1 MIGGQLKWQKKMN
14 FWQKYN
20 FLRNVQFLYR
30 VVSINN
36 SFARKCNSYAKI
48 QLRTQFIKKYDFID
62 YPAQSLDTDMQR
74 LFYPTWPPSFS
85 SHIKKEVSERPN
97 AGNEISAS
105 EAFTVPR
112 NAVTAGAVDSYE
124 SRNTKQKIPKFY
136 QYIKIDACYG
146 FTLLIQI
153 VMPSFPHFLAIS
165 FDSDFHRAGSGNV
178 DVMPRISTIAVL
190 WCAQNLN
197 TINP

>member
-1 MIGGQLKWQKKMN
+1 M
-14 FWQKYN
+14 
-20 FLRNVQFLYR
+20 
-30 VVSINN
+30 
-36 SFARKCNSYAKI
+36 
-48 QLRTQFIKKYDFID
+48 FILCTFD
-62 YPAQSLDTDMQR
+62 AQPLATDMRR
-74 LFYPTWPPSFS
+74 LFYSTWPPSFS
-85 SHIKKEVSERPN
+85 SYIKKEVSERPN

-105 EAFTVPR
+105 EAVVVPR
-112 NAVTAGAVDSYE
+112 NAVTAEAVDSYE

-165 FDSDFHRAGSGNV
+165 FDSDFHCAGSGNV

>member
-1 MIGGQLKWQKKMN
+1 M
-14 FWQKYN
+14 
-20 FLRNVQFLYR
+20 
-30 VVSINN
+30 
-36 SFARKCNSYAKI
+36 
-48 QLRTQFIKKYDFID
+48 
-62 YPAQSLDTDMQR
+62 
-74 LFYPTWPPSFS
+74 
-85 SHIKKEVSERPN
+85 
-97 AGNEISAS
+97 SAS
-105 EAFTVPR
+105 EAVAVPR
-112 NAVTAGAVDSYE
+112 NAVTAGAVGSYE

-165 FDSDFHRAGSGNV
+165 FDSDFHRAGSGNG

>member
-1 MIGGQLKWQKKMN
+1 M
-14 FWQKYN
+14 
-20 FLRNVQFLYR
+20 R
-30 VVSINN
+30 
-36 SFARKCNSYAKI
+36 
-48 QLRTQFIKKYDFID
+48 
-62 YPAQSLDTDMQR
+62 R
-74 LFYPTWPPSFS
+74 LFYSTWPPSFS
-85 SHIKKEVSERPN
+85 SYIKKEVSERPN

-105 EAFTVPR
+105 EAVAVPR
-112 NAVTAGAVDSYE
+112 NAVTAEAVDSYE